1 MECIGGK
8 LDNMQADAETTGDK
22 GVAMQMVYSRGGLRD
37 TVTVHTDSLF
47 RVGATF
53 LSLADYKETTREY
66 GFFESFPAGVQ
77 LGVNTLKD
85 M

>member
-37 TVTVHTDSLF
+37 TVTVHTDSLLEWGQHF
-47 RVGATF
+47 FHWPIIKKLPVNMDSLNLF
-53 LSLADYKETTREY
+53 LQGY
-66 GFFESFPAGVQ
+66 
-77 LGVNTLKD
+77 N
-85 M
+85 